1 VGLTLEAN
9 LASECLALSLASAQ
23 GFILHCESQVALKA
37 KPAGGEPVGL
47 DRRAERGKSRSLRR
61 SDGLNDL
68 PPSTVGRFDIH
79 EATGNPRLFFS
90 NAETR
95 AGFIEPLLV
104 FIPVDCCAPPHGAA
118 FHRFIDAG
126 DFHVRTAN

>member
-1 VGLTLEAN
+1 MGSGCPRKTR
-9 LASECLALSLASAQ
+9 ASATNAAKKPKNEPHPLD
-23 GFILHCESQVALKA
+23 ISQR
-37 KPAGGEPVGL
+37 PAAIANRYV
-47 DRRAERGKSRSLRR
+47 
-61 SDGLNDL
+61 
-68 PPSTVGRFDIH
+68 TVGRFDIH